1 MTAVLQRVKR
11 ATVWADGERSGICEE
26 GLLIL
31 LGVMTEDGEE
41 DARLLADKIAR
52 LRIFSDEAG
61 KMNCSLADIDGG
73 VLIISNFT
81 LAANYSHGNR
91 PDYMNAA
98 RPETAEP
105 LYEHFISL
113 MQERVRSVGHGK
125 FGADMQVDILAD
137 GPVTIVMDS
146 AVLRKGRGK

>member
-11 ATVWADGERSGICEE
+11 ATVWADGEWSGACEE

-31 LGVMTEDGEE
+31 LGVINGDEEE

-61 KMNCSLADIDGG
+61 KMNCSLADIDGS

-98 RPETAEP
+98 RPEVAEP

-113 MQERVRSVGHGK
+113 MEARVKAVGHGK
-125 FGADMQVDILAD
+125 FGADMQVDIQAD

-146 AVLRKGRGK
+146 AVLRRGRGK